1 MKIIETENI
10 SKVFGKTQALSN
22 ISLSIDKGELFGL
35 IGPDG
40 AGKSTFFNILVT
52 LLNSDKGNAT
62 VCGYNLLS
70 QYKEI
75 RKIIGYLPGQ
85 FSLYR
90 DLSCQE
96 NLEFFATLYG
106 ESIEKNYALIRPIWE
121 QLEPF
126 KDRSAANLSGGM
138 KQKLALCCALIHR
151 PMVLVLDEPTTGVD
165 PVSRREFWEILQRL
179 KNEDI
184 TVLVS
189 TSYMDE
195 ASLCSRIGLIQNGK
209 LLNINTPEQILSEFN
224 GFLFA
229 VHTREIHKLLLC
241 LKDVP
246 FINNAYASG
255 QQVNVV
261 LNSESDLALLQEHLN
276 ISEIAYTSILPIKAN
291 TEDCFIQLMKSN
303 QETF

>member
-1 MKIIETENI
+1 MNIIETENI
-10 SKVFGKTQALSN
+10 SKAFGKTQALSD
-22 ISLSIDKGELFGL
+22 ISLSINKGELFGL

-52 LLNSDKGNAT
+52 LLNPDSGKAN
-62 VCGYNLLS
+62 VCGYDLLS

-90 DLSCQE
+90 DLSCLE

-151 PMVLVLDEPTTGVD
+151 PMVLVLDEPTTGVV

-209 LLNINTPEQILSEFN
+209 LLNINTPEQSLSEFQGN
-224 GFLFA
+224 LFA
-229 VHTREIHKLLLC
+229 VHTREIHKLLVC
-241 LKDVP
+241 LKDVS
-246 FINNAYASG
+246 FINDAYASG
-255 QQVNVV
+255 QQVNIV
-261 LNSESDLALLQEHLN
+261 LNSETDLALLQTHL
-276 ISEIAYTSILPIKAN
+276 SASGVEYTSILPIKAY

>member
-1 MKIIETENI
+1 MNIIETENI
-10 SKVFGKTQALSN
+10 SKAFGKTQALSD

-52 LLNSDKGNAT
+52 LLNPDSGKAI
-62 VCGYNLLS
+62 VCGYDLLS

-90 DLSCQE
+90 DLSCLE

-165 PVSRREFWEILQRL
+165 PVSPREFWEILQRL

-209 LLNINTPEQILSEFN
+209 LLNINTPEQILSDFK
-224 GFLFA
+224 GIYLPY
-229 VHTREIHKLLLC
+229 IPGKY
-241 LKDVP
+241 
-246 FINNAYASG
+246 IN
-255 QQVNVV
+255 
-261 LNSESDLALLQEHLN
+261 
-276 ISEIAYTSILPIKAN
+276 
-291 TEDCFIQLMKSN
+291 C
-303 QETF
+303 

>member
-1 MKIIETENI
+1 MNIIETENI
-10 SKVFGKTQALSN
+10 SKSFGKTQALIN

-52 LLNSDKGNAT
+52 LLNPDKGSAT
-62 VCGYNLLS
+62 ICGYDLLS

-90 DLSCQE
+90 DLSCLE

-165 PVSRREFWEILQRL
+165 PVSRHEFWEILQRL

-209 LLNINTPEQILSEFN
+209 MLNINTPEQILSEFK
-224 GFLFA
+224 GFLYA

-255 QQVNVV
+255 QQVNIV
-261 LNSESDLALLQEHLN
+261 LNSESDLCLLQEHLKTFG
-276 ISEIAYTSILPIKAN
+276 IIYTSILPIKAN

-303 QETF
+303 KETF

>member
-10 SKVFGKTQALSN
+10 SKSFGKVQALTN
-22 ISLSIDKGELFGL
+22 INLHIDKGELFGL

-40 AGKSTFFNILVT
+40 AGKSTLFNILVT
-52 LLNSDKGNAT
+52 LLNPDSGTAIIH
-62 VCGYNLLS
+62 GYDLIRD
-70 QYKEI
+70 YKQI

-85 FSLYR
+85 FSLYK
-90 DLSCQE
+90 DLSCIE

-121 QLEPF
+121 QLKPF

-151 PMVLVLDEPTTGVD
+151 PRILILDEPTTGVD
-165 PVSRREFWEILQRL
+165 PISRREFWEILQSL
-179 KNEDI
+179 NKEDI

-209 LLNINTPEQILSEFN
+209 LLNINTPEQILSEFK
-224 GFLFA
+224 GYLYA
-229 VHTREIHKLLLC
+229 VHTREIHQLLLS
-241 LKDVP
+241 LKDQP
-246 FINNAYASG
+246 FIDNAYASG
-255 QQVNVV
+255 QQVNIV
-261 LNSESDLALLQEHLN
+261 LNNASDVELLEKHLAYSA
-276 ISEIAYTSILPIKAN
+276 ITYTSVQSIKAN
-291 TEDCFIQLMKSN
+291 TEDCFIQLMKVN
-303 QETF
+303 QENT

>member
-1 MKIIETENI
+1 MNIIETENI
-10 SKVFGKTQALSN
+10 SKAFGKTQALSD

-52 LLNSDKGNAT
+52 LLNPDSGKAI
-62 VCGYNLLS
+62 VCGYDLLS

-90 DLSCQE
+90 DLSCLE

-209 LLNINTPEQILSEFN
+209 LLNINTPEQILSEFQGN
-224 GFLFA
+224 LFA
-229 VHTREIHKLLLC
+229 VHTREIHKLLVC

-255 QQVNVV
+255 QQVNIV
-261 LNSESDLALLQEHLN
+261 LNSETDLALLQTHLSASG
-276 ISEIAYTSILPIKAN
+276 IEYISILPIKAN

-303 QETF
+303 QKTF

>member
-1 MKIIETENI
+1 MNIIETENI
-10 SKVFGKTQALSN
+10 SKAFGKTQALSD

-52 LLNSDKGNAT
+52 LLNPDSGKAI
-62 VCGYNLLS
+62 VCGYDLLS

-85 FSLYR
+85 FSLYS
-90 DLSCQE
+90 DLSCLE

-189 TSYMDE
+189 TSYMEE

-209 LLNINTPEQILSEFN
+209 LLNINTPEQILSEFQGN
-224 GFLFA
+224 LYA
-229 VHTREIHKLLLC
+229 VHTREIHKLLVC

-255 QQVNVV
+255 QQVNIV
-261 LNSESDLALLQEHLN
+261 LNSETDLALLQTHLSASGVEY
-276 ISEIAYTSILPIKAN
+276 ISILPIKAN

-303 QETF
+303 QKTF